1 VEHVR
6 QRGHCLAFSRSHIKI
21 VEQISRRDEAG
32 ARAAM
37 ENVIRVG
44 RERVRIALKELAD
57 VTAPSP

>member
-1 VEHVR
+1 M
-6 QRGHCLAFSRSHIKI
+6 SRATHIRI

-44 RERVRIALKELAD
+44 RDRVRVALRELAE
-57 VTAPSP
+57 AKPLGR